1 MSGGAPRGTLPAR
14 AAGIEVRTGDWYAM
28 RADAAPIRLE
38 VFVVEQ
44 GCPESEEWDAH
55 DARSVHAVAYVDGA
69 PVATGRLLPE
79 ALVGRMAVRAAH
91 RGTGVGA
98 RVLLRLLE
106 IARARGDTAV
116 ELSSQCHAIGFYARH
131 DFVAYGEVYD
141 ECGIPHRKMRRAL
154 R

>member
-1 MSGGAPRGTLPAR
+1 MSGAAPPAR
-14 AAGIEVRTGDWYAM
+14 AGRVEVRTGDWDAM

-55 DARSVHAVAYVDGA
+55 DARSVHAVAWVDGG
-69 PVATGRLLPE
+69 PVATGRLLPD

-98 RVLLRLLE
+98 QVLLRLVE
-106 IARARGDTAV
+106 IARARGDAAV
-116 ELSSQCHAIGFYARH
+116 ELSSQCHAIGFYARCG
-131 DFVAYGEVYD
+131 FVAYGEVYD
-141 ECGIPHRKMRRAL
+141 DCGIPHRMMRRAL